1 MDMSEIVKN
10 SSPRIKVGHIDVD
23 TAESALLETLGGTK
37 SMPTFPQMISVS
49 KSPNGYKTKIITP
62 VVTDTD
68 SLRVEFYKAVKE
80 FVGGTKN
87 TIKVISRDSAQEIA
101 PPSHGDEVP
110 PLREAKPTKSEK
122 DIKRRRYTVFMSDLE
137 KAMLY
142 SLSHEVAQ
150 HATITGESLN
160 ALQDY
165 IDVLSRYF
173 PARQTTKMFLIELRT
188 WIMG

>member
-1 MDMSEIVKN
+1 MSEISKN
-10 SSPRIKVGHIDVD
+10 SSPQIQLGHIDVD
-23 TAESALLETLGGTK
+23 TAESTLLEFIGGTK
-37 SMPTFPQMISVS
+37 SMPTFPQLLSLS
-49 KSPNGYKTKIITP
+49 KSDGYKTTKVITP
-62 VVTDTD
+62 IMTEKASIRD
-68 SLRVEFYKAVKE
+68 EFYKAVKE
-80 FVGGTKN
+80 FVDGTKRIVKAIDQP
-87 TIKVISRDSAQEIA
+87 TSPPSPHVKESVQA
-101 PPSHGDEVP
+101 PPSQ
-110 PLREAKPTKSEK
+110 PTKSEK

-142 SLSHEVAQ
+142 SLSHEAAQ

-165 IDVLSRYF
+165 VDVLSRYF

>member
-1 MDMSEIVKN
+1 M
-10 SSPRIKVGHIDVD
+10 GHIDVD

-37 SMPTFPQMISVS
+37 SMPTFPQVISVS
-49 KSPNGYKTKIITP
+49 KSPNGYNTKIITP
-62 VVTDTD
+62 IVTETD

-80 FVGGTKN
+80 FVDGTKN
-87 TIKVISRDSAQEIA
+87 TIKAISQPTSAPSRNVKDSAQDIA
-101 PPSHGDEVP
+101 PSSHVAPS
-110 PLREAKPTKSEK
+110 LREAKPTKSEK
-122 DIKRRRYTVFMSDLE
+122 DIRRRRYTVFMSDLE

-165 IDVLSRYF
+165 VDVLSRYF